1 VHDGTTLGLVHVDW
15 DFKLFRDLLST
26 FVCVCVSIY
35 IVLLPVQ

>member
-1 VHDGTTLGLVHVDW
+1 VHDGTTLGLTHVDW

-26 FVCVCVSIY
+26 CVCVY